1 MPSGQAPWYLGNL
14 APSPLAS
21 WLYQEPS
28 PWHPWHPEIP
38 EMRHVH
44 HAFPLSFPLRPS
56 HFILMLSHHAT
67 LPNCLPSSYS
77 MDPTVAPQELAEASQ
92 DLNPDRNYPVMYN
105 AD

>member
-1 MPSGQAPWYLGNL
+1 MPSCQAPWYLGNL

-44 HAFPLSFPLRPS
+44 QINEREQWFADNGTKSKCGSLNSEKPYRMSLPLPHAVCRHRFLGP
-56 HFILMLSHHAT
+56 
-67 LPNCLPSSYS
+67 PNYCLECVITTSQF
-77 MDPTVAPQELAEASQ
+77 TV
-92 DLNPDRNYPVMYN
+92 
-105 AD
+105 